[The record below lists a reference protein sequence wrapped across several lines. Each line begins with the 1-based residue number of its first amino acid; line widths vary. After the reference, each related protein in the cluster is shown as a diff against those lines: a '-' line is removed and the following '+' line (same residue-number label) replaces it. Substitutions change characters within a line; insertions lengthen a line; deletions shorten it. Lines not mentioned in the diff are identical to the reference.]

1 MGTADDTQPT
11 ASRPTASGP
20 ADDFDSF
27 FRSVF
32 PKAVAVAQRV
42 TGERAAAE
50 DAALDA
56 LAKAHFRWRKIGGEP
71 WREMWALRVAV
82 NEAIRRL
89 PRARAIEQLPATKDP
104 ADDVALRRT
113 LTVALG
119 KLPRRQCEVIV
130 LRYLL
135 GYSEAQVASALG
147 ISHGTVKTHLHRG
160 MSALRGTL
168 GQQLK
173 EEHFARI
180 T

>member
-1 MGTADDTQPT
+1 MGTDDR
-11 ASRPTASGP
+11 S

-27 FRSVF
+27 FRGIF
-32 PKAVAVAQRV
+32 ARAVAVAQRV
-42 TGERAAAE
+42 TGDRDSAE
-50 DAALDA
+50 DAALEA
-56 LAKAHFRWRKIGGEP
+56 LAKAHFRWRRIGGEP
-71 WREMWALRVAV
+71 WREMWVFRVTV

-89 PRARAIEQLPATKDP
+89 PKTHTFDRPATTEDP
-104 ADDVALRRT
+104 ADGIVLRQT

-119 KLPRRQCEVIV
+119 NLPRRQCEVIV

-135 GYSEAQVASALG
+135 GYSEDQVASALG
-147 ISHGTVKTHLHRG
+147 ISRGTVKTHVHRG
-160 MSALRGTL
+160 MAALRGSL

>member
-1 MGTADDTQPT
+1 MGDH
-11 ASRPTASGP
+11 GP
-20 ADDFDSF
+20 RDARESDDFDSF

-32 PKAVAVAQRV
+32 AKAVAVAQKV

-50 DAALDA
+50 DAAVEA
-56 LAKAHFRWRKIGGEP
+56 LAKAHLRWAKIGREP
-71 WREMWALRVAV
+71 WREVWVFKVAV

-89 PRARAIEQLPATKDP
+89 PRQHAAYRLPDVSDP
-104 ADDVALRRT
+104 ADDVALRMT
-113 LTVALG
+113 LTAGLQ

-135 GYSEAQVASALG
+135 GYSEAQVACALG
-147 ISHGTVKTHLHRG
+147 VTRGTVKTHMHRG

-168 GQQLK
+168 GSQLK
-173 EEHFARI
+173 EEHLARI

>member
-1 MGTADDTQPT
+1 MAT
-11 ASRPTASGP
+11 

-27 FRSVF
+27 FRGVF
-32 PKAVAVAQRV
+32 PKAVGVAQRV

-56 LAKAHFRWRKIGGEP
+56 LAKAHFRWRRIGDEP
-71 WREMWALRVAV
+71 WREMWVLRVAV

-89 PRARAIEQLPATKDP
+89 PRNRTLERPTPTHDL
-104 ADDVALRRT
+104 ADDVALRQT

-119 KLPRRQCEVIV
+119 QLPRRQCEVIV
-130 LRYLL
+130 MRYLL
-135 GYSEAQVASALG
+135 GYSEAQVATTLG

-173 EEHFARI
+173 EEHLARI

>member
-1 MGTADDTQPT
+1 MATAE
-11 ASRPTASGP
+11 
-20 ADDFDSF
+20 DFDSF

-50 DAALDA
+50 DAALEA
-56 LAKAHFRWRKIGGEP
+56 LAKAHFRWRKIGDEP
-71 WREMWALRVAV
+71 WREPWVLRVAV

-89 PRARAIEQLPATKDP
+89 PRHRPAERPSTTKDP
-104 ADDVALRRT
+104 ADDVALRQT

-119 KLPRRQCEVIV
+119 QLPRRQCEVIV

-135 GYSEAQVASALG
+135 GYSETQVASALG
-147 ISHGTVKTHLHRG
+147 ISQGTVKTHLHRG

>member
-1 MGTADDTQPT
+1 MAT
-11 ASRPTASGP
+11 S
-20 ADDFDSF
+20 DDFDSF

-32 PKAVAVAQRV
+32 PKAVGVAQRV

-56 LAKAHFRWRKIGGEP
+56 LAKAHFRWPRIGDEP
-71 WREMWALRVAV
+71 WREMWVLRVAV

-89 PRARAIEQLPATKDP
+89 PRNRTLERPVPTNDL
-104 ADDVALRRT
+104 ADDVALRQT

-119 KLPRRQCEVIV
+119 RLPRRQCEVIV
-130 LRYLL
+130 MRYLL
-135 GYSEAQVASALG
+135 GYSETQVATTLG

-168 GQQLK
+168 GQQFK
-173 EEHFARI
+173 EEH
-180 T
+180 